1 MLDCIG
7 KYLLILLLENYQN
20 NELYFNSNFGQYSLR
35 FIFFIFFRL
44 FSSKMRFH
52 LSIFR
57 PYHFSTLKTQS
68 PKSCVEYHRR
78 QSIRNCNE
86 AYLWKFDENRKLNKN
101 NPLWRRPK
109 AVNRNYSI
117 FRITNCCC
125 CCRCCCRCYCYW
137 ISIRFWFVVKSW
149 FHRQRFL
156 LFFFSLL
163 VFKSNVYWQRQSCA

>member
-1 MLDCIG
+1 MNYILIVILD
-7 KYLLILLLENYQN
+7 NTVWD
-20 NELYFNSNFGQYSLR
+20 
-35 FIFFIFFRL
+35 L
-44 FSSKMRFH
+44 FSLSFFGFFH
-52 LSIFR
+52 LKCVSTFPFFDLTIFR
-57 PYHFSTLKTQS
+57 PWKPNPQ
-68 PKSCVEYHRR
+68 KVVEYHRR

-117 FRITNCCC
+117 FRITNCGC

-156 LFFFSLL
+156 LFTFS
-163 VFKSNVYWQRQSCA
+163 F